1 MENNQEPLL
10 INNLTHT
17 LKDEINILK
26 SLKNKIKNKRN
37 RKDSFSSDKFC
48 DIQRPVRDR
57 ENYNSESYETNKNI
71 YSSFNGNNNDRED
84 LDNSHVSNLSKMC
97 QMSEIVNRSP
107 AQFSELEKSLKY
119 NESKINDIQKNI
131 ENILRSGK
139 FSNSVNLNN
148 KKCISKNNS
157 MNTLENKNFEFSN
170 LNINSS
176 NYKYQ
181 NNEVSESIDREKL
194 IQENITLKSDCMI
207 YREDINYLT
216 EINKNLEMEMEHIRK
231 KK

>member
-17 LKDEINILK
+17 IKDEINILK

-119 NESKINDIQKNI
+119 NEAKINDIQKNI